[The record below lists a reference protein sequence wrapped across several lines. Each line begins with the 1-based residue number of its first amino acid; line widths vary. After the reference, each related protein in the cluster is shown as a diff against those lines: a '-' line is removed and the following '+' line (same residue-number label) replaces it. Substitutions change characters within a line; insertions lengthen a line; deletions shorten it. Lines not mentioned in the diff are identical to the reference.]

1 MFKSEA
7 DAVAY
12 LRTPVA
18 IRARCQQIF
27 DAGERG
33 ELRHFRL
40 DLDRLPGC
48 ARYVLAV
55 IRDNYPELAVPYH
68 ARWRHFTAGGI
79 DRWAQLVKAH
89 LAGTDRQEIARIRF
103 DLAVVSVLLDAGA
116 GGAWHYHEAASGQTI
131 TRSEGLAIASFDMFK
146 SGAFSSDLAHPLR
159 ADAAG
164 LARIDDAAIEA
175 GFQVTAQNPLVG
187 VAGRTSLLRNLGA
200 ALAARPDLFGTPGRI
215 GGLVD
220 YLCAKAIDGRLPA
233 PEILAA
239 VLAGFSSIWPG
250 RIEIGGQN
258 LGDAWRHPAI
268 SADPITDGIVPF
280 HKLSQWLS
288 YSLVEPLEDAGLTI
302 TDLDALTGLPEYRN
316 GGLFLDLGVLRP
328 KHDGVL
334 ARSHTVDSE
343 IVVEWR
349 ALTVCLLDRLAQA
362 IRADLNLTA
371 EQLPLAKVL
380 EGGSW
385 AAGRR
390 VAAERR
396 PDGSP
401 PIRIDS
407 DGTVF

>member
-1 MFKSEA
+1 MFETPA

-18 IRARCQQIF
+18 IRERCNQIF
-27 DAGERG
+27 AAGERG

-55 IRDNYPELAVPYH
+55 IRDNYPDLAVPYH
-68 ARWRHFTAGGI
+68 ARWRHFTVGGI
-79 DRWAQLVKAH
+79 DRWGALAAAR
-89 LAGTDRQEIARIRF
+89 LAGADPLEVARIRF

-116 GGAWHYHEAASGQTI
+116 GGAWRYAEASSGRTFN
-131 TRSEGLAIASFDMFK
+131 RSEGLAVASLDMFVG
-146 SGAFSSDLAHPLR
+146 GAFSSDAAQPLR
-159 ADAAG
+159 ADAGG
-164 LARIDDAAIEA
+164 LSRIDAAAIER
-175 GFQVTAQNPLVG
+175 GFQVSGDNPLIG
-187 VAGRTSLLRNLGA
+187 VEGRASLLRNLGR

-220 YLCAKAIDGRLPA
+220 HLSAKVQDGRLPA
-233 PEILAA
+233 TAILAA
-239 VLAGFSSIWPG
+239 VLEGFSSIWPG
-250 RIEIGGQN
+250 RIEVGGAN

-268 SADPITDGIVPF
+268 QADPLTDGIVPF

-288 YSLVEPLEDAGLTI
+288 YSLVEPLEAAGIEVTG
-302 TDLDALTGLPEYRN
+302 LDALTGLPEYRN
-316 GGLFLDLGVLRP
+316 GGLFVDLGVLRP

-334 ARSHTVDSE
+334 SGSHTVDSE
-343 IVVEWR
+343 LVVEWR
-349 ALTVCLLDRLAQA
+349 ALTVCLLDRLANA
-362 IRADLNLTA
+362 IRAELNLSPD
-371 EQLPLAKVL
+371 QLPLAKVL